1 MPVQTPE
8 LILNRIE
15 RLNEGLSQSV
25 KSTGGADFAML
36 LSMISASQQ
45 QANGLTTQTS
55 QQDAEDRVGRF
66 QLAAENEAVSSRD
79 QLYQPETLAR
89 LNDSLRKGYL
99 GDFHLLLSWLDTV
112 PLEGRVRRFS
122 LGPSTPGVGFSQAA
136 VLGSGADLL
145 AKSGYLMLDEIERSS
160 HLVAA

>member
-1 MPVQTPE
+1 
-8 LILNRIE
+8 
-15 RLNEGLSQSV
+15 
-25 KSTGGADFAML
+25 
-36 LSMISASQQ
+36 MISASQQ
-45 QANGLTTQTS
+45 QANGLAAQAA
-55 QQDAEDRVGRF
+55 QQDPEGESARF
-66 QLAAENEAVSSRD
+66 QLAAENQPLTSRD

-89 LNDSLRKGYL
+89 LNDSLHKGYW

-112 PLEGRVRRFS
+112 PLQGRVRRFS
-122 LGPSTPGVGFSQAA
+122 VGPSAPGVGLSQAA